1 MRRRTFLGLAAALGA
16 CLAGAGCAPAPSEG
30 GPSGGPGFDTSR
42 TALCV
47 LETRENIAA
56 SRVIFYDGAL
66 AELGELRLPYAGLGG
81 SWELP
86 VVHGGVLFVIPEGYQ
101 GRKDER
107 KALEI
112 DLSTLGVRVH
122 RIDRVGMYG
131 IAANDDY
138 VYACSNLNGSSYV
151 SRCSRSGG
159 EVVEAEERGV
169 CVDSIVLCKDRLCA
183 FATDIAAPDDRP
195 WLYAYDL
202 DLSLVERVDLSAFG
216 KHQYRPLP
224 WGGRVYFPSWSGTSE
239 DAESQAL
246 GSYDPATGATEAF
259 DLGRQVLEVVPWGE
273 RLVALFGDVHDDANG
288 KTTSAA
294 VCEATERW
302 RPGEVVD
309 LGYAFDHAVVRG
321 DTLYTQSDRTLRTYD
336 LTRGWEVQASAE
348 ISHIDGRF
356 SCISGMV
363 SAKG

>member
-101 GRKDER
+101 GRKNER

-151 SRCSRSGG
+151 SRCPRSGG
-159 EVVEAEERGV
+159 ARSSRPRSRA
-169 CVDSIVLCKDRLCA
+169 CVWTPSRSA
-183 FATDIAAPDDRP
+183 RTGSAPSPSTSPRP
-195 WLYAYDL
+195 TT
-202 DLSLVERVDLSAFG
+202 G
-216 KHQYRPLP
+216 P
-224 WGGRVYFPSWSGTSE
+224 
-239 DAESQAL
+239 
-246 GSYDPATGATEAF
+246 GSTP
-259 DLGRQVLEVVPWGE
+259 
-273 RLVALFGDVHDDANG
+273 
-288 KTTSAA
+288 TT
-294 VCEATERW
+294 
-302 RPGEVVD
+302 
-309 LGYAFDHAVVRG
+309 
-321 DTLYTQSDRTLRTYD
+321 
-336 LTRGWEVQASAE
+336 
-348 ISHIDGRF
+348 
-356 SCISGMV
+356 
-363 SAKG
+363 

>member
-151 SRCSRSGG
+151 SRCPRSGG

-216 KHQYRPLP
+216 KYQFRPLP
-224 WGGRVYFPSWSGTSE
+224 WGAGCTFRAGRAPARTRSRRCSGRTTPLRARRRPSTSGGRSSRWSPGESASSPCSGTSTTTRT
-239 DAESQAL
+239 ARRPPPPSARRRSA
-246 GSYDPATGATEAF
+246 GAPARSLTSGTRSTTPSSGATHSTPSPTARCE
-259 DLGRQVLEVVPWGE
+259 P
-273 RLVALFGDVHDDANG
+273 
-288 KTTSAA
+288 TT
-294 VCEATERW
+294 
-302 RPGEVVD
+302 
-309 LGYAFDHAVVRG
+309 
-321 DTLYTQSDRTLRTYD
+321 
-336 LTRGWEVQASAE
+336 
-348 ISHIDGRF
+348 
-356 SCISGMV
+356 
-363 SAKG
+363 

>member
-169 CVDSIVLCKDRLCA
+169 CVDSIALCKDRLCA

-195 WLYAYDL
+195 WLYVYDL
-202 DLSLVERVDLSAFG
+202 DLSLVERIDLSAFG
-216 KHQYRPLP
+216 KHQFRPLP

-239 DAESQAL
+239 DAESQVL

-259 DLGRQVLEVVPWGE
+259 DLGGR
-273 RLVALFGDVHDDANG
+273 
-288 KTTSAA
+288 SS
-294 VCEATERW
+294 RW
-302 RPGEVVD
+302 SPGESASSPCS
-309 LGYAFDHAVVRG
+309 G
-321 DTLYTQSDRTLRTYD
+321 TSTTTRTARRPPPPSARRRSAGAPARSSTSG
-336 LTRGWEVQASAE
+336 TRSTTP
-348 ISHIDGRF
+348 S
-356 SCISGMV
+356 SGATR
-363 SAKG
+363 STPSPTARCEPTT

>member
-16 CLAGAGCAPAPSEG
+16 CLAGAGCTPAPSEG
-30 GPSGGPGFDTSR
+30 GPSGGPGFDTGR

-86 VVHGGVLFVIPEGYQ
+86 VVHGGALFVIPEGYQ

-169 CVDSIVLCKDRLCA
+169 CVDSIALCKDRLCA
-183 FATDIAAPDDRP
+183 FATDVAAPDDRP
-195 WLYAYDL
+195 WLYVYDL
-202 DLSLVERVDLSAFG
+202 DLSLVERIDLSAFG
-216 KHQYRPLP
+216 KYQFRPLP
-224 WGGRVYFPSWSGTSE
+224 WGGQGVLPELVGHQRGRGVAGARV
-239 DAESQAL
+239 
-246 GSYDPATGATEAF
+246 
-259 DLGRQVLEVVPWGE
+259 V
-273 RLVALFGDVHDDANG
+273 
-288 KTTSAA
+288 
-294 VCEATERW
+294 
-302 RPGEVVD
+302 
-309 LGYAFDHAVVRG
+309 
-321 DTLYTQSDRTLRTYD
+321 
-336 LTRGWEVQASAE
+336 
-348 ISHIDGRF
+348 
-356 SCISGMV
+356 
-363 SAKG
+363 